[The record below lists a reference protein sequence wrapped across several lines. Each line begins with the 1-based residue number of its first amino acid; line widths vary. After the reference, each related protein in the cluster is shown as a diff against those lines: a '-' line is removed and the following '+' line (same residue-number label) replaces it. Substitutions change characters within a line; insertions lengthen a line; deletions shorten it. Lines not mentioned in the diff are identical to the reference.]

1 MNQERGDSDLIIDD
15 ESNQVKKSNLMS
27 LNMSTRAR
35 LGLYCV
41 IIATFCE
48 NNCSF
53 TDNILIGLTEM
64 GNQQS
69 GAGGGAGKVNL
80 KKKLLSYAC

>member
-41 IIATFCE
+41 IITTFCE
-48 NNCSF
+48 NN
-53 TDNILIGLTEM
+53 
-64 GNQQS
+64 
-69 GAGGGAGKVNL
+69 
-80 KKKLLSYAC
+80 